1 MPAAAG
7 LRALRGWRTARLRS
21 TPLSAGGV
29 RWKRRASTAAA
40 APLPVLARAAPHAER
55 TAVVSES
62 GEYTYAELL
71 ADSAHL
77 SRTLRSAVREAAEP
91 AALAE
96 IMRSFA
102 AGAPQDLDG
111 ARVAFLC
118 PPDAAYVVTL
128 WAIWRA
134 GGVTVPLCSAHP
146 ADELR
151 YVLQDSGAELLV
163 LHPRYAETLLPLAAE
178 LELPTVD
185 YIEAL
190 RDAPP
195 PAEGAA
201 LAAHPD
207 DPPID
212 PDRRAHVVYTSG
224 TTGRPKGVVHTH
236 AAVAAQ
242 VSDLV
247 DAWGWSAQD
256 RILHFLPLHHTHGI
270 VNKLCC
276 PLFGAA
282 RHGPA
287 CRATRCPCKLGCV
300 SH

>member
-7 LRALRGWRTARLRS
+7 LRVLRGWRTARLRS

-77 SRTLRSAVREAAEP
+77 SRTLRTAVREAAEP

-185 YIEAL
+185 YTEAL

-224 TTGRPKGVVHTH
+224 IPTPP
-236 AAVAAQ
+236 
-242 VSDLV
+242 S
-247 DAWGWSAQD
+247 
-256 RILHFLPLHHTHGI
+256 
-270 VNKLCC
+270 
-276 PLFGAA
+276 PLFLRRFPPVLRRAFA
-282 RHGPA
+282 VRSAPA
-287 CRATRCPCKLGCV
+287 GFLAPRRRERAKNGGKWAKFGGETGEKQRWR
-300 SH
+300 